1 MQSSTTSTINLPEIL
16 SLFVPSLEQE
26 SEKRQKL
33 GNIEA
38 SRHIWRSQHWSTGA
52 AQKRVG
58 PVKREIVVVSRF
70 ISALSRAVLV
80 VLLMLAP
87 ALILPTVDPDT
98 AQLVVVVALLFA
110 LLTFIEYFGR
120 YPSIVEFR
128 FAAPYN
134 RMKFLVLAIV
144 VVWLSFVARGQV
156 QPSALTLILTY
167 FGQIIGNAV
176 DFPFSPVRLPVLLLP
191 SETDPQLVNA
201 VRTSAGVAYS
211 ASLVLVLSFV
221 VLVRLFGWPMRNG
234 AFNVWVNLPL
244 FDPTRGGDIVERLKR
259 DASLN
264 IVLGALLPF
273 LLPAVIKA
281 VALLFGTLAVDSPQ
295 TLIWMTTIWALLP
308 ASILVRGVALFRV
321 AELIEEKRRR
331 VYAKAQAEGL
341 QEA

>member
-1 MQSSTTSTINLPEIL
+1 MPEIL
-16 SLFVPSLEQE
+16 SLFSASLEQG

-38 SRHIWRSQHWSTGA
+38 SRHNWWSQHWKQGA
-52 AQKRVG
+52 AKKRAG
-58 PVKREIVVVSRF
+58 PVKRELVVVSKF

-98 AQLVVVVALLFA
+98 AQIVVVVALLFS

-134 RMKFLVLAIV
+134 RMKFFVLSIV
-144 VVWLSFVARGQV
+144 VVWLSFIARGQV
-156 QPSALTLILTY
+156 EPSALTLILTY
-167 FGQIIGNAV
+167 FGQVIGNWV
-176 DFPFSPVRLPVLLLP
+176 DFPFSPVRLLILLLP
-191 SETDPQLVNA
+191 TEADPQIIGS
-201 VRTSAGVAYS
+201 VRTFAGVAYS
-211 ASLVLVLSFV
+211 ASLVMVLSFV
-221 VLVRLFGWPMRNG
+221 VMVRVFGWPMRNG

-244 FDPTRGGDIVERLKR
+244 FDPTRGGDIVERLRR
-259 DASLN
+259 DGSLN
-264 IVLGALLPF
+264 IMLGALLPF
-273 LLPAVIKA
+273 FFPALIKTI
-281 VALLFGTLAVDSPQ
+281 ALLFGSLSVESPQ
-295 TLIWMTTIWALLP
+295 TLIWITTLWALLP
-308 ASILVRGVALFRV
+308 ASILVRGIALFRV